1 MLEFDDRQREV
12 LIDKLPDAANLAL
25 GGLLFGQFVADR
37 PFSVALALAGVAA
50 WVALLVWSLFLA
62 KGR

>member
-25 GGLLFGQFVADR
+25 GGLLFGQFVTGR
-37 PFSVALALAGVAA
+37 PFSMAVALVGVVVWAG
-50 WVALLVWSLFLA
+50 LLIWSLFLA
-62 KGR
+62 RRR

>member
-25 GGLLFGQFVADR
+25 GGLVFGQFATGR
-37 PFSVALALAGVAA
+37 PFSLAAAAAGALG
-50 WVALLVWSLFLA
+50 WTALLAWSLFLA
-62 KGR
+62 RRR